1 MNGINLSRVTAVT
14 LIVLGCI
21 LLGGVAYEW
30 WPCFSG
36 YTPACAS
43 ASATS
48 TSATVLLAAWA
59 IALTASFM
67 GFSVTVNKGRAFVGI
82 VMLLCLNPIT
92 DRGAVFIPW
101 DTADT
106 IPFTG
111 AWIALATLTAG
122 TALSMSSHTK
132 PISAE
137 FDEHLPIVR
146 PR

>member
-1 MNGINLSRVTAVT
+1 MEGMNLSRVSAVT
-14 LIVLGCI
+14 LVVLGCI
-21 LLGGVAYEW
+21 LLGGVAHEW

-48 TSATVLLAAWA
+48 TSATVLLTAWV
-59 IALTASFM
+59 IALTASFA
-67 GFSVTVNKGRAFVGI
+67 GFSVTVHKGRAFVGV

-122 TALSMSSHTK
+122 TALSMSLRAK
-132 PISAE
+132 PINTE
-137 FDEHLPIVR
+137 PDKHLPA
-146 PR
+146 